1 MRIVSGLARLA
12 AHVSAAG
19 LWLAAGALLAIVVL
33 NTINIVLRFV
43 FFAALPWAE
52 EAMLY
57 LMIFGVYAGAVTAAW
72 QQAHIRIDAI
82 VNLGPPRWRRSLAVV
97 STLLLAA
104 VLAPVVLA
112 SYRVVS
118 LLFEFDQRSDA
129 LHLPMWIAQGVIPAA
144 LMLIIV
150 MSVLAALV
158 QAPEDHAP
166 AHDVTL
172 QDRA

>member
-1 MRIVSGLARLA
+1 MRIVRGLARLA

-19 LWLAAGALLAIVVL
+19 LWLAAAALLAIVVL

-52 EAMLY
+52 EAMLF

-72 QQAHIRIDAI
+72 QQAHIRIDTI
-82 VNLGPPRWRRSLAVV
+82 VNLGPPRWRRGLAMV

-104 VLAPVVLA
+104 ILVPVVLA

-118 LLFEFDQRSDA
+118 LLFELEQRSDA
-129 LHLPMWIAQGVIPAA
+129 LQLPMWIAQGVIPAA

-158 QAPEDHAP
+158 QLPEENQP
-166 AHDVTL
+166 ARDAAL
-172 QDRA
+172 QDRV

>member
-1 MRIVSGLARLA
+1 MRIVNGLARLA
-12 AHVSAAG
+12 AQVSAAG
-19 LWLAAGALLAIVVL
+19 LWLAAGALLAIVLL

-72 QQAHIRIDAI
+72 QQAHIRIDVI
-82 VNLGPPRWRRSLAVV
+82 VNLGPPRWRRSLAMV

-104 VLAPVVLA
+104 ILVAVVLA

-118 LLFEFDQRSDA
+118 LLFELEQRSDA
-129 LHLPMWIAQGVIPAA
+129 LQLPMWIAQGVIPTA
-144 LMLIIV
+144 LMLIIA
-150 MSVLAALV
+150 MSLLAALV
-158 QAPEDHAP
+158 QLPEEPQP
-166 AHDVTL
+166 ARDATL
-172 QDRA
+172 QDRV

>member
-1 MRIVSGLARLA
+1 MRILSGLARLA
-12 AHVSAAG
+12 GHVSAAG
-19 LWLAAGALLAIVVL
+19 LWLATAALLAIVIL
-33 NTINIVLRFV
+33 NAINIVLRFI

-82 VNLGPPRWRRSLAVV
+82 INLGPPRWRRSLAIA

-104 VLAPVVLA
+104 ILAPVVLA
-112 SYRVVS
+112 SYGVVS
-118 LLFEFDQRSDA
+118 LLFELDQRSDA
-129 LHLPMWIAQGVIPAA
+129 LQLPMWIAQGVIPAA

-158 QAPEDHAP
+158 QTVDEHKPTADA
-166 AHDVTL
+166 AL
-172 QDRA
+172 QDHV

>member
-19 LWLAAGALLAIVVL
+19 LWLAASALLAIVVL

-72 QQAHIRIDAI
+72 QQAHIRIDVI
-82 VNLGPPRWRRSLAVV
+82 VNLGPPPWRRSLAMV

-104 VLAPVVLA
+104 ILLPVVLA

-118 LLFEFDQRSDA
+118 LLFELEQRSDA
-129 LHLPMWIAQGVIPAA
+129 LQLPMWIAQGVIPTA
-144 LMLIIV
+144 LTLIIV

-158 QAPEDHAP
+158 QVPEDHQAVRD
-166 AHDVTL
+166 AAL

>member
-1 MRIVSGLARLA
+1 MRSLSGLSRVAGLI
-12 AHVSAAG
+12 SAAG

-33 NTINIVLRFV
+33 NAVNIVLRFV

-57 LMIFGVYAGAVTAAW
+57 LMIFGVYVGAITAAW
-72 QQAHIRIDAI
+72 QQAHIRIDAL
-82 VNLGPPRWRRSLAVV
+82 VNLGPPRLRRSLSMV

-104 VLAPVVLA
+104 ILIPVVLA

-118 LLFEFDQRSDA
+118 LLFELDQRSDA
-129 LHLPMWIAQGVIPAA
+129 LQLPMWIAQGVIPAA
-144 LMLIIV
+144 LMLIIL

-158 QAPEDHAP
+158 QTADESEPMRDTA
-166 AHDVTL
+166 L
-172 QDRA
+172 QDRV

>member
-1 MRIVSGLARLA
+1 MRVMSGLARLA
-12 AHVSAAG
+12 AHVSTAG
-19 LWLAAGALLAIVVL
+19 LRLAAGALLAIVVL

-57 LMIFGVYAGAVTAAW
+57 LMIFGVYVGAVTAAW
-72 QQAHIRIDAI
+72 QQAHIRIDVI
-82 VNLGPPRWRRSLAVV
+82 VNLGPPRWRRSLAMV

-104 VLAPVVLA
+104 ILLPVVLA

-118 LLFEFDQRSDA
+118 LLFELEQRSDA
-129 LHLPMWIAQGVIPAA
+129 LQLPMWIAQGVIPAA
-144 LMLIIV
+144 LTLIIV

-158 QAPEDHAP
+158 QAPEEHQPTRDA
-166 AHDVTL
+166 AL

>member
-1 MRIVSGLARLA
+1 MRMVSGLARLA
-12 AHVSAAG
+12 AQVSAAG
-19 LWLAAGALLAIVVL
+19 LWLAAGALLAIVAL
-33 NTINIVLRFV
+33 NAINIVLRFV

-72 QQAHIRIDAI
+72 QQAHIRIDVI
-82 VNLGPPRWRRSLAVV
+82 VNLGPPRWRRSLAMV

-104 VLAPVVLA
+104 ILVPVVLA

-118 LLFEFDQRSDA
+118 LLFELEQRSDA
-129 LHLPMWIAQGVIPAA
+129 LQLPMWIAQGVIPTA
-144 LMLIIV
+144 LMLIV
-150 MSVLAALV
+150 ATSVLATLV
-158 QAPEDHAP
+158 QLPEEHQP
-166 AHDVTL
+166 ARDATL